1 MKINILIVEDDPTMR
16 VVLKSTLRSA
26 DLGAEIDTIF
36 EAENGQ
42 EGLDLLL
49 EESSIDLMLVDIY
62 MPIMDGLEMIDY
74 ARDHPDIDNI
84 PAIVV
89 SSENNEDRIDAI
101 LRQGL
106 GFVHKPLT
114 HLLLKDKI
122 KELIEVKQSQEKES
136 KMLNGNE

>member
-1 MKINILIVEDDPTMR
+1 MKINVLIVEDDAAMR
-16 VVLKSTLRSA
+16 VVLRSTVLSA
-26 DLGAEIDTIF
+26 DLDVEVAEIF
-36 EAENGQ
+36 EAENGK
-42 EGLDLLL
+42 EGLEVL
-49 EESSIDLMLVDIY
+49 EKEKVDMMLVDIY
-62 MPIMDGLEMIDY
+62 MPIMDGLEMLDY
-74 ARDHPDIDNI
+74 ARDHPKMADI

-122 KELIEVKQSQEKES
+122 SEMINTKRSDET
-136 KMLNGNE
+136 G

>member
-1 MKINILIVEDDPTMR
+1 MKINILIVEDDPAMR
-16 VVLKSTLRSA
+16 VLLRSTVLSA
-26 DLGAEIDTIF
+26 DLDVEVAEIF
-36 EAENGQ
+36 EAENGK
-42 EGLDLLL
+42 EGLEVLAK
-49 EESSIDLMLVDIY
+49 EKIDMMLVDIY
-62 MPIMDGLEMIDY
+62 MPVMDGLEMLDY
-74 ARDHPDIDNI
+74 ARDHPDFSNI

-122 KELIEVKQSQEKES
+122 SEMIKANKQEETR
-136 KMLNGNE
+136 

>member
-1 MKINILIVEDDPTMR
+1 MKINILIVEDDPAMR
-16 VVLKSTLRSA
+16 VLLRSTVLSA
-26 DLGAEIDTIF
+26 DLDVEVAQIF
-36 EAENGQ
+36 EAENGK
-42 EGLDLLL
+42 EGLEVLGK
-49 EESSIDLMLVDIY
+49 EKIDMMLVDIY
-62 MPIMDGLEMIDY
+62 MPVMDGLEMLDY
-74 ARDHPDIDNI
+74 ARDHPDFANI

-122 KELIEVKQSQEKES
+122 SEMIKSAEREETQ
-136 KMLNGNE
+136 